1 MVLKIVFSEYAKLE
15 VEDAVTFYQLQLKGL
30 GGVFR
35 EEVKKAVIRL
45 ATYPLAWPVERGEIR
60 KCLLHKFPY
69 KVLYSVEEDHI
80 FIIAIAHQHQK
91 PNYWADRD
99 DPI

>member
-1 MVLKIVFSEYAKLE
+1 MASKIIISEYAKLE
-15 VEDAVTFYQLQLKGL
+15 IEDAVTFYQLQLNDL
-30 GGVFR
+30 GVVFR
-35 EEVKKAVIRL
+35 EEVKKAVVRL
-45 ATYPLAWPVERGEIR
+45 AIYPLAWPMERGEIR

-69 KVLYSVEEDHI
+69 KVLYSVEEEHI